1 MGKKKGK
8 DKRSPSLARRIA
20 RWTAVAIV
28 ASQLVLAGLGDWFV
42 HHPRE
47 WIAAKCESLP
57 RFVTTPLLAYGDRVG
72 DFTDALGFTGTDVV
86 YEYDEDAPNGSVF
99 FAGEPKRVSGPAPS
113 DIQVLQRGDFAVAWS
128 PSLKHPVWVAYH
140 VPPRG
145 DSSATADPADPLK
158 RPSFQKDRSVESSPS
173 ASAYEGS
180 GYDRGHLA
188 PNYAI
193 ATRFGEAA
201 QKRTFLM
208 TNIVPQTPSLNR
220 GAWRDVEHRIA
231 SLWSGRYGEVWAIVG
246 ALPGRGERLP
256 SGVEIPAAFYQVV
269 VAQTE
274 DGVRAL
280 AVVLPQNI
288 PQNAYPTR
296 YIVSIAEL
304 ESLTGIDFLPE
315 LDSFIAKPL
324 KAQTPTRMWPV
335 GFLGSLKLIAARFR

>member
-1 MGKKKGK
+1 MGKKKK
-8 DKRSPSLARRIA
+8 KKKPVSLARRIA
-20 RWTAVAIV
+20 RWAAVAIV
-28 ASQLVLAGLGDWFV
+28 ASQLVLAGCGDWFV

-47 WIAAKCESLP
+47 WIAETCESLP
-57 RFVTTPLLAYGDRVG
+57 RFVTTPLLAYGDRTG
-72 DFTDALGFTGTDVV
+72 DFTDAIGLTGTDVV
-86 YEYDEDAPNGSVF
+86 YEYDQDAPNGSVF
-99 FAGEPKRVSGPAPS
+99 FAGEPKRVSDPAPS
-113 DIQVLQRGDFAVAWS
+113 DIQVLQRGEFAVGWS

-140 VPPRG
+140 VPPCG
-145 DSSATADPADPLK
+145 DSTTTAPADPAK
-158 RPSFQKDRSVESSPS
+158 RPSFQKDRSVESSPA

-193 ATRFGEAA
+193 ATRFGEDA

-208 TNIVPQTPSLNR
+208 TNIAPQAPSLNQ

-231 SLWSGRYGEVWAIVG
+231 SLWSGRYGEIWVIVG

-256 SGVEIPAAFYQVV
+256 SGVEVPSAFYQVV

-280 AVVLPQNI
+280 AVVLPQEI
-288 PQNAYPTR
+288 PQNAYPAR

-324 KAQTPTRMWPV
+324 KAQKPTRMWPV
-335 GFLGSLKLIAARFR
+335 GFFGSLKLIAERFR

>member
-1 MGKKKGK
+1 MAKKKK
-8 DKRSPSLARRIA
+8 KQPVSLARRIA
-20 RWTAVAIV
+20 RWAAVAIV
-28 ASQLVLAGLGDWFV
+28 ASQLVLAGCGDWFV

-47 WIAAKCESLP
+47 WIAGKCESLP
-57 RFVTTPLLAYGDRVG
+57 RFVTTPLLAYGDRTG
-72 DFTDALGFTGTDVV
+72 DFTDAIGLTGSDAV

-99 FAGEPKRVSGPAPS
+99 FAGEPKRVSSPAPG

-140 VPPRG
+140 VPPPG
-145 DSSATADPADPLK
+145 DSTTATPADPLK
-158 RPSFQKDRSVESSPS
+158 RPSFQKDRSVETSPL
-173 ASAYEGS
+173 ATAYEGS

-208 TNIVPQTPSLNR
+208 TNVAPQTPSLNR

-231 SLWSGRYGEVWAIVG
+231 DLWSGRYGEVWVIVG

-256 SGVEIPAAFYQVV
+256 SGVEIPSAYYQIV
-269 VAQTE
+269 VAQTD

-280 AVVLPQNI
+280 AIVLPQNI
-288 PQNAYPTR
+288 SPNAYPTR
-296 YIVSIAEL
+296 YIASIAEL

-324 KAQTPTRMWPV
+324 KAQTPTRLWPV
-335 GFLGSLKLIAARFR
+335 GFAGAFKLIAARFR